1 MSSQTAMPDREESAM
16 EKLARELMDAVCDC
30 SPAAY
35 HWLGEN
41 SVYARGKAPESYKKL
56 ARSDIERRIEAARA
70 EDEAEGQRLLS
81 VLREA
86 LLAAGDE
93 RDALRAELDAL
104 RGAGRVMPEGLAWP
118 RYTDGS
124 LAMPGDVR
132 RGTGR
137 ERHEYR
143 VVGAAAGCGRMSAVC
158 VDADDGGALVLVDPA
173 DLEPPDSWERLTKD
187 AGKSTYDYWMCN
199 CFECHECP
207 AAVGGKDPG
216 ERYGCLDCGVASR
229 LDLLARA
236 KRLAGVSE

>member
-1 MSSQTAMPDREESAM
+1 MSGQTAMTDREESAM

-30 SPAAY
+30 SPAAH

-56 ARSDIERRIEAARA
+56 ARSDIERRIADARD
-70 EDEAEGQRLLS
+70 EDEAEEQRLLS

-118 RYTDGS
+118 RYADGS

-132 RGTGR
+132 RGTGG

-143 VVGAAAGCGRMSAVC
+143 VVGAAAGCGGMSAVC
-158 VDADDGGALVLVDPA
+158 VDADDGDALVLVDPSM
-173 DLEPPDSWERLTKD
+173 LEPPDSWERLRED
-187 AGKSTYDYWMCN
+187 AAKGAYEYW
-199 CFECHECP
+199 ECAWFTCQECP
-207 AAVGGKDPG
+207 AVVDGRNPS
-216 ERYGCLDCGVASR
+216 ERYGCLGCGTAMR
-229 LDLLARA
+229 LDLIARA